1 MKNMPKSRIYVII
14 CWLAFA
20 AFLVP
25 QIVTSVRSNSYK
37 ETSAVVT
44 NIKSSGRRKSRHYY
58 AECRYIV
65 NGTEYKGRMEVS
77 GLAVSAGDRI
87 IVRYDPKNPS
97 QLASG
102 YRETKNVVII
112 VVLGVISVLL
122 TVGDFLGLLKGG
134 RRNP

>member
-1 MKNMPKSRIYVII
+1 MKIPKSRIYLII

-20 AFLVP
+20 AFLIP
-25 QIVTSVRSNSYK
+25 QIVTSVCYNSYK

-44 NIKSSGRRKSRHYY
+44 NVRSSGSRKHRHYY
-58 AECRYIV
+58 AECSYVV
-65 NGTEYKGRMEVS
+65 NGTGYKGRMEVS
-77 GLAVSAGDRI
+77 SLAVSAGDSI
-87 IVRYDPKNPS
+87 IVRYNPKNPS

>member
-1 MKNMPKSRIYVII
+1 MKIPKSRISVII

-20 AFLVP
+20 ALLII
-25 QIVTSVRSNSYK
+25 QISTSVRYDSYK

-44 NIKSSGRRKSRHYY
+44 NVKRRGTGKHRHYY
-58 AECRYIV
+58 AECSYVV
-65 NGTEYKGRMEVS
+65 NGTGYKGRVEVS
-77 GLAVSAGDRI
+77 KITVSTGDRI
-87 IVRYDPKNPS
+87 TVRYNPKDPT

-102 YRETKNVVII
+102 YRQNKNTAAI

-122 TVGDFLGLLKGG
+122 TVGDLMGLLKGG